1 MPVLTQSQIY
11 IMNKDVL
18 GVSAGGWLQRLIPSL
33 TYFLFGP
40 NNNVTHARKN
50 ASFHYDTSNEHF
62 ASFLSPDMNYSS
74 ALWSDDSNES
84 LETAQRRK
92 VHNIIDKARIS
103 AGDHVLDIGCGWG
116 DLAMEAVK
124 KTGCRVTGLTLSSE
138 QKLLAEKRI
147 AEAGLQDR
155 ITILLCDYRNAPRP
169 EQGYD
174 RVVSVEMLEHV
185 GEKYMKEYFG
195 SISRLLKRS
204 GGIMVVQGIT
214 IIQSVSPVLQGLT
227 ARLITRSTKKSLSR
241 RN

>member
-1 MPVLTQSQIY
+1 
-11 IMNKDVL
+11 MNKEVL
-18 GVSAGGWLQRLIPSL
+18 GVSAGGWMQRLVPSL
-33 TYFLFGP
+33 TYFFFGP
-40 NNNVTHARKN
+40 NNDIKHAKKN

-62 ASFLSPDMNYSS
+62 ASFLSADMNYSS
-74 ALWSDDSNES
+74 ALWSGDQNET

-103 AGDHVLDIGCGWG
+103 ATDHVLDIGCGWG

-138 QKLLAEKRI
+138 QKELAEKRI
-147 AEAGLQDR
+147 AEAGLQDS

-169 EQGYD
+169 DGGYD

-185 GEKYMKEYFG
+185 GDAYMNQYFE
-195 SISRLLKRS
+195 SISRLLKDS

-214 IIQSVSPVLQGLT
+214 IINSVSCIYILMHFYV
-227 ARLITRSTKKSLSR
+227 KVHSLPMDLGEPMLNQHIDS
-241 RN
+241 